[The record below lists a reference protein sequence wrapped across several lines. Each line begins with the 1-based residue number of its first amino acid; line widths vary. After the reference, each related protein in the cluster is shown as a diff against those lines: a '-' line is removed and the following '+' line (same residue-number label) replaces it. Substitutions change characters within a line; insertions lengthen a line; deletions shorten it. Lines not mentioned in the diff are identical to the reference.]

1 MFFELRHYTATE
13 GNRDALVKMME
24 EEVIPFQTKAGM
36 VILGSFVAEENTDH
50 YYWIRRFRSEEER
63 EKLYAAVYQSDTW
76 KNDIGP
82 RIGPLIQREKIEVTR
97 ILATPRSPM
106 Q

>member
-36 VILGSFVAEENTDH
+36 VILGSFVAEENSDG
-50 YYWIRRFRSEEER
+50 YFWIRRFRSEAER
-63 EKLYAAVYQSDTW
+63 EKLYAEVYQSDTW

-82 RIGPLIQREKIEVTR
+82 RIGPLIQREKIDVKR
-97 ILATPRSPM
+97 IVATPRSPM